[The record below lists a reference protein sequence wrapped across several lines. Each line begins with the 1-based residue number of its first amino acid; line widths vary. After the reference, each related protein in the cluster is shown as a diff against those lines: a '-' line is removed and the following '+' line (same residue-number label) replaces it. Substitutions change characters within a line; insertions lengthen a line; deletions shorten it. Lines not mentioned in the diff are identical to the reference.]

1 MVLEALRKKYLGD
14 VLLERKL
21 VTKEQLEECLKEARE
36 RNIRV
41 GKVLLE
47 KGYLFENDLFEA
59 LSVSLGVVYKRL
71 DEVKKPPINLLP
83 EKAARKYMAVPIETA
98 GDDTVVVA
106 MSDPANVIYKDELQ
120 TVTGKKIS
128 VVLASE
134 NDIQNFIEN
143 FYVRTTLSG
152 ETVAEDEDISE
163 NHEEL
168 EKQDELEDDAD
179 SAPIIRYVN
188 SIFYDAITKKASDI
202 HLEPFEKT
210 VSLRMRLDGDLV
222 SFPAPQKKYYAAIV
236 SRIKIISD
244 LNIAERRVPQDGKCR
259 VKVNGVKVDVRV
271 SVLPVIWGEKIVL
284 RILAKGNISLGIESI
299 GFTDTE
305 LVKFKEAISAP
316 YGMLLVTGP
325 TSSGKTTTL
334 YSALTHINTEDINI
348 VTAEDPV
355 EYELKGINQVQM
367 KPEIGLNFAAAL
379 RSFLR
384 QDPDVI
390 LVGEIRDKETAQIAI
405 QAALT
410 GHLVFSTL
418 HTNDTISTISRLSF
432 MGVESYLVADAVNL
446 IIAQRLV
453 RRICTYCKEEVTDL
467 PDNVYERLGID
478 RKTKV
483 YHGRGCKVC
492 EGSGYKG
499 RIAIFE
505 ILPITKA
512 LRKLIATEATE
523 SEMREVAKNEGLIT
537 LRDAAL
543 VKLKEGVT
551 TVSEVLAVT
560 SANK

>member
-21 VTKEQLEECLKEARE
+21 ITKEQLEECLKEASE
-36 RNIRV
+36 KKVQI

-47 KGYLFENDLFEA
+47 RKYVIEEDLLES
-59 LSVSLGVVYKRL
+59 LSVSLGVPYKKL
-71 DEVKKPPINLLP
+71 EGIKDPPINLIP
-83 EKAARKYMAVPIETA
+83 EKVARKYLAVPIQSL
-98 GDDTVVVA
+98 GNDSLVVA
-106 MSDPANVIYKDELQ
+106 MVDPANVVCKDELQ
-120 TVTGKKIS
+120 KLTNKRIS
-128 VVLASE
+128 VVLSAESE
-134 NDIQNFIEN
+134 IKEFIEN
-143 FYVRTTLSG
+143 FYVRTSLSG
-152 ETVAEDEDISE
+152 EVGDEDISE
-163 NHEEL
+163 NHDSL
-168 EKQDELEDDAD
+168 EGQEDLDEDAE
-179 SAPIIRYVN
+179 SAPVIRYVN
-188 SIFYDAITKKASDI
+188 SIFFDAITKRASDI

-222 SFPAPQKKYYAAIV
+222 SFPAPQKRYYAAIV
-236 SRIKIISD
+236 SRIKIMSD

-259 VKVNGVKVDVRV
+259 VTVNGSKVDIRV

-299 GFTDTE
+299 GFSPKE
-305 LVKFKEAISAP
+305 LDKFKDAINAP

-334 YSALTHINTEDINI
+334 YSALTHINTEEINI

-367 KPEIGLNFAAAL
+367 KPEIGLDFSAAL

-453 RRICTYCKEEVTDL
+453 RRICTACKQEVTDL
-467 PDNVYERLGID
+467 PDSIYEKLGID
-478 RKTKV
+478 RSTKI
-483 YHGRGCKVC
+483 YQGKGCRNC

-499 RIAIFE
+499 RTAIFE
-505 ILPITKA
+505 ILTISKG
-512 LRKLIATEATE
+512 LRKLIATNAPDT
-523 SEMREVAKNEGLIT
+523 EMRALAEKEGLVT
-537 LRDAAL
+537 LRGAAL
-543 VKLKEGVT
+543 NKLKAGIT

-560 SANK
+560 SATK

>member
-1 MVLEALRKKYLGD
+1 MVLEALRKKYLGE
-14 VLLERKL
+14 VLLEKKL
-21 VTKEQLEECLKEARE
+21 ITKEQLEECLKESASKKVQ
-36 RNIRV
+36 V
-41 GKVLLE
+41 GKILLE
-47 KGYLFENDLFEA
+47 KRYIIESDLLES
-59 LSVSLGVVYKRL
+59 LSVALGVPYKQL
-71 DEVKKPPINLLP
+71 EDVKEPPINLIP
-83 EKAARKYMAVPIETA
+83 EKVARKYVAVPIETI
-98 GDDTVVVA
+98 GQNNLVVA
-106 MSDPANVIYKDELQ
+106 MADPANVVCKDELQ
-120 TVTGKKIS
+120 KLTGKKIS
-128 VVLASE
+128 VVLSSE
-134 NDIQNFIEN
+134 KEIKEFIEN
-143 FYVRTTLSG
+143 FYVRTSLSSEIG
-152 ETVAEDEDISE
+152 DEDISD
-163 NHEEL
+163 NHEDLTQQEDL
-168 EKQDELEDDAD
+168 DEDAD
-179 SAPIIRYVN
+179 SAPVIRYVN
-188 SIFYDAITKKASDI
+188 SIFFDAITKHASDI
-202 HLEPFEKT
+202 HLEPFEKV

-236 SRIKIISD
+236 SRIKIMSD

-259 VKVNGVKVDVRV
+259 VTVNGSKVDIRV

-299 GFTDTE
+299 GFSPAE
-305 LVKFKEAISAP
+305 LDKFKEAISAP

-334 YSALTHINTEDINI
+334 YSALTHINTEEINI

-367 KPEIGLNFAAAL
+367 KPEIGLDFSAAL

-453 RRICTYCKEEVTDL
+453 RRICTACKHEVTDL
-467 PDNVYERLGID
+467 PDSVYERLGID
-478 RKTKV
+478 RSTKI
-483 YHGRGCKVC
+483 YAGKGCKVC
-492 EGSGYKG
+492 DGSGYKG
-499 RIAIFE
+499 RTAIFE
-505 ILPITKA
+505 ILTISKG
-512 LRKLIATEATE
+512 LRKLIATNAPDT
-523 SEMREVAKNEGLIT
+523 EMRALAEQEGLVT
-537 LRDAAL
+537 LRGAAL
-543 VKLKEGVT
+543 NKLKAGIT

-560 SANK
+560 SATK

>member
-71 DEVKKPPINLLP
+71 DDVKKPPINLLP
-83 EKAARKYMAVPIETA
+83 EKAARKYMAVPIESA

-143 FYVRTTLSG
+143 FYVRTSLSG
-152 ETVAEDEDISE
+152 AVEEEDISV
-163 NHEEL
+163 NHDDLEL
-168 EKQDELEDDAD
+168 QKDLDEDAD

-188 SIFYDAITKKASDI
+188 SVFFDAITKKASDI

-418 HTNDTISTISRLSF
+418 HTNDTISTISILSF

-478 RKTKV
+478 RTTKV
-483 YHGRGCKVC
+483 FHGRGCKVC

-523 SEMREVAKNEGLIT
+523 GEMREVAKNEGLVT

>member
-1 MVLEALRKKYLGD
+1 MALEVLRKKYLGD
-14 VLLERKL
+14 ILLEKKL
-21 VTKEQLEECLKEARE
+21 ITKEKLEESLKEALARKVQ
-36 RNIRV
+36 I

-47 KGYLFENDLFEA
+47 KEYISESDLLEA
-59 LSVSLGVVYKRL
+59 LSVSLGVVHRKL
-71 DEVKKPPINLLP
+71 EDIKNPPISLIP
-83 EKAARKYMAVPIETA
+83 EKTARKFVVAPLEII
-98 GDDTVVVA
+98 GNDNLVVA
-106 MSDPANVIYKDELQ
+106 MADPANVVYKDELQ
-120 TVTGKKIS
+120 RITGKKIS
-128 VVLASE
+128 AVLSSE
-134 NDIQNFIEN
+134 KEIKDFIEN
-143 FYVRTTLSG
+143 FYVRTSLSG
-152 ETVAEDEDISE
+152 DIDADDISV
-163 NHEEL
+163 NHDDLDSQEDL
-168 EKQDELEDDAD
+168 DEDAD
-179 SAPIIRYVN
+179 SAPVIRYVN
-188 SIFYDAITKKASDI
+188 SIFFDAITRKASDI

-210 VSLRMRLDGDLV
+210 VSFRMRLDGDLV

-236 SRIKIISD
+236 SRIKIMSD
-244 LNIAERRVPQDGKCR
+244 LNIAERRLPQDGKCR
-259 VKVNGVKVDVRV
+259 VSVNGTKVDIRV

-284 RILAKGNISLGIESI
+284 RILAQGNVSLGIESI
-299 GFTDTE
+299 GFSPSE
-305 LVKFKEAISAP
+305 LEKFKEAISAP

-367 KPEIGLNFAAAL
+367 KPEIGLDFSAAL

-390 LVGEIRDKETAQIAI
+390 LVGEMRDKETAQIAI

-410 GHLVFSTL
+410 GHLVFSTV

-453 RRICTYCKEEVTDL
+453 RRICTSCKQEVKNL
-467 PDNVYERLGID
+467 PDSVYERLGI
-478 RKTKV
+478 TKDTKI
-483 YHGRGCKVC
+483 YEGRGCKIC

-505 ILPITKA
+505 ILTISRE
-512 LRKLIATEATE
+512 LRRLIAINAPEN
-523 SEMREVAKNEGLIT
+523 EMRELAMKDGLVT
-537 LRDAAL
+537 LRMAAIN
-543 VKLKEGVT
+543 KLKEGIT
-551 TVSEVLAVT
+551 TVSEVLSVT

>member
-71 DEVKKPPINLLP
+71 DDVKKPPINLLP
-83 EKAARKYMAVPIETA
+83 EKAARKYMAVPIESA

-152 ETVAEDEDISE
+152 EAVAEDEDISE
-163 NHEEL
+163 NHEDL

-259 VKVNGVKVDVRV
+259 VKVNGAKVDVRV

-478 RKTKV
+478 RTTKV
-483 YHGRGCKVC
+483 FHGRGCKVC

-523 SEMREVAKNEGLIT
+523 GEMREVAKNEGLVT